1 VAAWL
6 EPAAADTESVPDTER
21 EAESAGR
28 REVLNRPRE
37 PLVQFLPRIPAGL
50 VALAALIWLPAPAS
64 GQLPADAGQ
73 VWKTYD
79 IGAFVRQ
86 SGPGSQKHV
95 VDWVLQET
103 GYASW
108 HGDVVASLSADE
120 ASLRC
125 YHTPTMQ
132 GKVAEIAA
140 RFNQDAAAMHRF
152 SVRVLGIGSPS
163 WRTDARGMLRPIPAA
178 TPGVQAW
185 IMSRE
190 EGAMLLANLRRRSDC
205 QELPTGAVLAG
216 NGVPAVVS
224 GGRKLPYVQ
233 DVVPRTDAWPGW
245 QMLGGACDEGMAIDL
260 QPLLSLD
267 GTAVDAVFRCR
278 IDQIERMAPL
288 VVSLPTGQQR
298 VQVEVPQVSAV
309 RIGERFRW
317 PANQTLVVGLGLV
330 PWPVPSQN
338 PATASALVASARRTD
353 VIVVVEPRLGT
364 PP

>member
-1 VAAWL
+1 M
-6 EPAAADTESVPDTER
+6 
-21 EAESAGR
+21 
-28 REVLNRPRE
+28 
-37 PLVQFLPRIPAGL
+37 QFLSRVLAGL
-50 VALAALIWLPAPAS
+50 LATAAVACRTAAVS
-64 GQLPADAGQ
+64 GQLPADSGQ
-73 VWKTYD
+73 VWNTYD
-79 IGAFVRQ
+79 IGPFVKQ
-86 SGPGSQKHV
+86 SGPGTQRHV

-103 GYASW
+103 GYSSW
-108 HGDVVASLSADE
+108 HGDLVASLSADE
-120 ASLRC
+120 KSLRC
-125 YHTPTMQ
+125 YHTPAMQ
-132 GKVAEIAA
+132 ARVAEIAS
-140 RFNQDAAAMHRF
+140 RFTQEAAVAHRF

-205 QELPTGAVLAG
+205 QELPTGPVLAG
-216 NGVPAVVS
+216 NGLPAVVS
-224 GGRKLPYVQ
+224 GGRKLSYVQ

-245 QMLGGACDEGMAIDL
+245 QMLGGACDEGMAIDV

-288 VVSLPTGQQR
+288 VMTAPTGQQR

-309 RIGERFRW
+309 RIGERFHW
-317 PANQTLVVGLGLV
+317 PANQTLIVGLGLV
-330 PWPVPSQN
+330 PWPVPGQN
-338 PATASALVASARRTD
+338 SAASSALLTTARRTD
-353 VIVVVEPRLGT
+353 VVVVVEPRLGT